1 MKTID
6 YSKKVLEVKNL
17 KKYFYVGVGKN
28 RLKVPAVDDV
38 TFDVYKREVFGLVGE
53 SGCGKTTTGRTLI
66 KLYNPT
72 DGTVTFNGVK
82 VAAGYRTHTKNISRI
97 KHELEHEI
105 YLLTPYGH
113 EVNEIKR
120 KFANKKIQLKDDLE
134 KALINRKEQLQ
145 KAKQPVLDY
154 ENSVYV
160 LKNEFVIESEALK
173 YEFITQKDELI
184 SKTQNPSSIEFENH
198 LKMVKLSYS
207 RKVEGIKDSAAL
219 SKSVRSEKRTQLK
232 TEFNEAI
239 KALED
244 KYAESIRI
252 DEANKMDI
260 KQVKGQ
266 IKELYTKFKLDIKA
280 LKSKLSTDIKS
291 IQKPN
296 IVEIRANKIRVFK
309 SQTQNI
315 AAIRKQIKQIQ
326 LEEKDAIKG
335 IISKYQLT
343 SDQKA
348 KISEEKKRLI
358 QEAKAKIDDEKSAIR
373 LIRNSNKSTEG
384 LVESRKMQMIF
395 QDPISSL
402 NPRMTVKEI
411 IAEGLTIQGNLS
423 KDEIDAKVKE
433 TLQLVGLA
441 PDYATRYPHEFSGGQ
456 RQRIGI
462 ARALIMNPGLI
473 IADEPISALDVS
485 IRAQVINLLTKLKE
499 DLDLTIVF
507 IAHDLSVVRFFC
519 DRIAVMYRG
528 KIVEL
533 ATSEELFRKPM
544 HPYTVSLLSAIPQ
557 PDPDYEKGRQ
567 RISYNPSMHNYLF
580 DKPSL
585 KEIAPGHLVYVNN
598 QEFNVLKEKYNN
610 K

>member
-82 VAAGYRTHTKNISRI
+82 VAAGYRTHTKNISKI
-97 KHELEHEI
+97 KRELERES
-105 YLLTPYGH
+105 YLLTPYGR
-113 EVNEIKR
+113 EVNELKQ
-120 KFANKKIQLKDDLE
+120 KYDNQQIQLKDNLE
-134 KALINRKEQLQ
+134 KALADRKIQLQ
-145 KAKQPVLDY
+145 KVKQPILDH
-154 ENSVYV
+154 ENGVYT
-160 LKNEFVIESEALK
+160 LKNDFVINSDGLK
-173 YEFITQKDELI
+173 YEFITKKDELI
-184 SKTQNPSSIEFENH
+184 SKTQNPSSIEFRNH
-198 LKMVKLSYS
+198 LKMAKLTYS
-207 RKVEGIKDSAAL
+207 RKVDGIKDSAAL
-219 SKSVRSEKRTQLK
+219 SKNVRLEKHAQLK
-232 TEFNEAI
+232 TEFNAQI
-239 KALED
+239 KKLEEN
-244 KYAESIRI
+244 YADSIKL
-252 DEANKMDI
+252 DEVKKMDI
-260 KQVKGQ
+260 KEVKGQ
-266 IKELYTKFKLDIKA
+266 IRELQSKFKSDIKA
-280 LKSKLSTDIKS
+280 LKSKLNEDIKLVP
-291 IQKPN
+291 KPN
-296 IVEIRANKIRVFK
+296 LVEIRASKINVFK
-309 SQTQNI
+309 SLTQNI
-315 AAIRKQIKQIQ
+315 VVIRKQIRQLR
-326 LEEKDAIKG
+326 LEEKDAIKK
-335 IISKYQLT
+335 IVSKYTLT
-343 SDQKA
+343 SKQKT
-348 KISEEKKRLI
+348 KIANERKRLR
-358 QEAKAKIDDEKSAIR
+358 QEAKAKIDEEKNAIK
-373 LIRNSNKSTEG
+373 LIRSSNKSDEG
-384 LVESRKMQMIF
+384 LIESRKMQMIF

-423 KDEIDAKVKE
+423 KLEIDEKVKE

-533 ATSEELFRKPM
+533 ATSEELFSKPT

-567 RISYNPSMHNYLF
+567 RISYDPSMHNYLF

-585 KEIAPGHLVYVNN
+585 REIAPGHFVYVNN
-598 QEFNVLKEKYNN
+598 QEFDVLKEKYN
-610 K
+610 KK